1 MFEAVSVAGGVA
13 LCSLVGALFFGKHP
27 VFARLERFIVPVAVG
42 VFLALAL
49 VELVPEAVAASPEW
63 AGLVIGLGFVF
74 FYLLAYFIH
83 RRLHAVAEEWCEKRE
98 AAILMLTG
106 DTIHNFA
113 DGIIIGGAFLVSPEV
128 GVLTAVAIAIHEV
141 PQEIVEFGV
150 LLRAGYS
157 KTEALVRN
165 FLSASAVIFGT
176 AFTMLAAGHL
186 GEYVWILAALAAG
199 NLLYVAASELLP
211 RLHSSHQLYGGFKNT
226 FAALLVGF
234 VAMAALIHYAHESF
248 GAHGHEYDDGH
259 AESVVRDTHTGE
271 EVHGHDAEA
280 SRHEEFLHIDA
291 HELHTHEGMEPH
303 TH

>member
-1 MFEAVSVAGGVA
+1 MFEALVVAALVA
-13 LCSLVGALFFGKHP
+13 LSSLVGALFFGSHTL
-27 VFARLERFIVPVAVG
+27 FHRLERFVVPVAVG

-63 AGLVIGLGFVF
+63 AGLVIGLGFVG
-74 FYLLAYFIH
+74 FYLLAYLLH
-83 RRLHAVAEEWCEKRE
+83 RRLHVVAEEWCEKRE
-98 AAILMLTG
+98 AALLMLTG

-150 LLRAGYS
+150 LLRAGYT
-157 KTEALVRN
+157 KLQAMARNLV
-165 FLSASAVIFGT
+165 SASAVVLGT
-176 AFTMLAAGHL
+176 AFTMLFAGYL
-186 GEYVWILAALAAG
+186 GEFVWVLAALAAG

-211 RLHSSHQLYGGFKNT
+211 RLHGSHQLYGGFRNV
-226 FAALLVGF
+226 FLSLFIGF

-248 GAHGHEYDDGH
+248 DVHGHEHGEVDLHQEAEPEVGAHGHD
-259 AESVVRDTHTGE
+259 AVAGE
-271 EVHGHDAEA
+271 
-280 SRHEEFLHIDA
+280 HEEFLHIDE

-303 TH
+303 AH

>member
-1 MFEAVSVAGGVA
+1 MFEAILVA
-13 LCSLVGALFFGKHP
+13 LLVALSSVVGVLFFGHSAL
-27 VFARLERFIVPVAVG
+27 FHRLERFIVPVAVG

-63 AGLVIGLGFVF
+63 AGFVIGFGFVG
-74 FYLLAYFIH
+74 FYLLAYLIH

-98 AAILMLTG
+98 AALLLLTG

-128 GVLTAVAIAIHEV
+128 GVLTAVAITMHEV

-150 LLRAGYS
+150 LLRAGYT
-157 KTEALVRN
+157 KLQALVRN
-165 FLSASAVIFGT
+165 FISASAVVVGT
-176 AFTMLAAGHL
+176 VFTMIFAGQL
-186 GEYVWILAALAAG
+186 GEHVWVLAALAAG

-211 RLHSSHQLYGGFKNT
+211 RLHGSHQLYGGFRNV
-226 FAALLVGF
+226 FLSLCIGF

-248 GAHGHEYDDGH
+248 DVHGHEHGAADYH
-259 AESVVRDTHTGE
+259 HEAEPVVDT
-271 EVHGHDAEA
+271 HGHDAVAGE
-280 SRHEEFLHIDA
+280 HEEFLHIDE

-303 TH
+303 AH